1 MFPVF
6 AVNYSF
12 FTFEEGRG
20 MRLKPV
26 KTPEPSTWA
35 MMTVGFAGI
44 ALASYRP
51 DRRARVA
58 PTLAP
63 ATG

>member
-1 MFPVF
+1 
-6 AVNYSF
+6 
-12 FTFEEGRG
+12 